1 MIGVQIESR
10 IATLT
15 LQRPPVNAI
24 SSEWLALC
32 ERTLD
37 ELAARDDWHLLHLRS
52 AQKVFCAG
60 ADLEQVT
67 ARLRAP
73 DGPEQSLVFVAAMQ
87 RLYARIAALPQVT
100 LAEIGGAA
108 LGGGLEL
115 ALACDLRV
123 VALEAKVGLP
133 EARLGLLRGAG
144 GTQRLTRLCGAA
156 VASRLILGAEV
167 VDGATAAAL
176 GIAQWAVPREELAAR
191 ARAIADRVTEQSAAA
206 LAACKLCI
214 AAAGEPG
221 RGGYVDEME
230 LTRRLMTL
238 AETRQRVEAFFA
250 GNRR

>member
-1 MIGVQIESR
+1 
-10 IATLT
+10 
-15 LQRPPVNAI
+15 
-24 SSEWLALC
+24 
-32 ERTLD
+32 
-37 ELAARDDWHLLHLRS
+37 
-52 AQKVFCAG
+52 
-60 ADLEQVT
+60 
-67 ARLRAP
+67 
-73 DGPEQSLVFVAAMQ
+73 
-87 RLYARIAALPQVT
+87 
-100 LAEIGGAA
+100 
-108 LGGGLEL
+108 
-115 ALACDLRV
+115 
-123 VALEAKVGLP
+123 
-133 EARLGLLRGAG
+133 
-144 GTQRLTRLCGAA
+144 